1 MSELITSSE
10 LVFSWTYDC
19 LICPRFLRSLLVL
32 FTFVLFLFGLFH
44 LVFNVLVK
52 SKLQHPPPP
61 RVISRAFEFLKKF
74 CLIPPPPLPPPSLLT
89 GPSCSNA
96 PTTGKITR
104 ILFQLYTVLTVQVNM
119 VCWTIHISKL

>member
-10 LVFSWTYDC
+10 LVFSWTSDC
-19 LICPRFLRSLLVL
+19 LICPRYLRSLPVL
-32 FTFVLFLFGLFH
+32 FTFILFLFGLFH
-44 LVFNVLVK
+44 LVFYVLVK

-61 RVISRAFEFLKKF
+61 RVTSEAFEFLEKF
-74 CLIPPPPLPPPSLLT
+74 CLIPPPPSLLT
-89 GPSCSNA
+89 GQSCSNA

-119 VCWTIHISKL
+119 VFWTIHISKL